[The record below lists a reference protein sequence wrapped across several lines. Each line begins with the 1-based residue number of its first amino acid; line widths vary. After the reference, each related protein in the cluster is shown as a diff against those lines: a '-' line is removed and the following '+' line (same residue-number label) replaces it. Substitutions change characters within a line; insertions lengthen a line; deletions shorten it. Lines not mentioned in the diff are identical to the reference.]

1 MEINA
6 LKFFAEQG
14 ISRSESQHLSN
25 VATKQAQFLERKLN
39 SLNYVKS
46 ELLTEEGKLLS
57 LKTVHEMNN
66 EEITKDLKRIGY
78 LYGFVAW
85 CREAVTAE
93 EKYIAA
99 LHHKV
104 PADHLSEEEL
114 ATFNALLKEFDVLNS
129 KGAKKAVITDT
140 HVTDDYTVAQISD
153 YLLNEAIASSI
164 GKYIHNDGQF
174 QKILKELQTLAPT
187 TFLTKG
193 NKDYLVSN
201 TSIVSATRF
210 SNFVVDLQSL
220 HREHEKE
227 VNRYKAQLKD
237 ELTSRQMKADND
249 YIKASREWSDAYAKK
264 SNEIANWKN
273 LIALRSEEKVKA
285 FRKLKIVVPNKFND
299 LVNELK
305 K

>member
-1 MEINA
+1 MTFNIKND
-6 LKFFAEQG
+6 
-14 ISRSESQHLSN
+14 
-25 VATKQAQFLERKLN
+25 
-39 SLNYVKS
+39 
-46 ELLTEEGKLLS
+46 LT
-57 LKTVHEMNN
+57 
-66 EEITKDLKRIGY
+66 
-78 LYGFVAW
+78 
-85 CREAVTAE
+85 
-93 EKYIAA
+93 
-99 LHHKV
+99 
-104 PADHLSEEEL
+104 EEEL
-114 ATFNALLKEFDVLNS
+114 AAFNALLKEFDVLNS

-201 TSIVSATRF
+201 TSAVSATSF
-210 SNFVVDLQSL
+210 SDFVVDLQSL

>member
-93 EKYIAA
+93 EKYITA

-104 PADHLSEEEL
+104 PEHHLSEEEL

-201 TSIVSATRF
+201 TSAVSAISF
-210 SNFVVDLQSL
+210 SDFVVDLQSL

-285 FRKLKIVVPNKFND
+285 FRKLKIVVPNKFNN

>member
-93 EKYIAA
+93 EKYITA

-104 PADHLSEEEL
+104 PEHHLSEEEL

-193 NKDYLVSN
+193 NKDYLVLN
-201 TSIVSATRF
+201 TSAVSATSF

>member
-46 ELLTEEGKLLS
+46 ELLTEEGKPLL

-66 EEITKDLKRIGY
+66 EDITRDIKKIGY

-93 EKYIAA
+93 EKYITA

-104 PADHLSEEEL
+104 PVDHLSEEEL
-114 ATFNALLKEFDVLNS
+114 AKFNALLKEFDVLNS
-129 KGAKKAVITDT
+129 RGVKKAVITDT

-249 YIKASREWSDAYAKK
+249 YIKASREWSDAYSKK
-264 SNEIANWKN
+264 ANEIANWKD

>member
-93 EKYIAA
+93 EKYITA

-104 PADHLSEEEL
+104 PEHHLSEEEL

-201 TSIVSATRF
+201 TSAVSATSF

>member
-46 ELLTEEGKLLS
+46 ELLTEEGKLFS

-66 EEITKDLKRIGY
+66 EEITKDLKRINY

-93 EKYIAA
+93 EKYITA

-104 PADHLSEEEL
+104 PEHHLSEEEL

-201 TSIVSATRF
+201 TSAVSATSF

>member
-46 ELLTEEGKLLS
+46 ELLTEKGKLLP

-93 EKYIAA
+93 EKYITA

-104 PADHLSEEEL
+104 PEHHLSEEEL

-201 TSIVSATRF
+201 TSAVSATSF
-210 SNFVVDLQSL
+210 SDFVVDLQSL